1 MNWKWRL
8 GYAGRNP
15 QPSAGKIIETCLKS
29 QKQPKPRFASHKL
42 APERGNDTYCKILFF
57 AGETS
62 AKRNFLLECI
72 VVSVVDQFE
81 SDVES
86 GVSGCSGLI

>member
-1 MNWKWRL
+1 MTLTVPELLNLRCCRL
-8 GYAGRNP
+8 LLSVVCAI
-15 QPSAGKIIETCLKS
+15 Q
-29 QKQPKPRFASHKL
+29 
-42 APERGNDTYCKILFF
+42 ILFF

-86 GVSGCSGLI
+86 SVSGCSGLI